1 MKGSRKGKYKFQL
14 IILERTSKNHNR
26 RQRALVRFKTERLLN
41 YLLLLRVL
49 FREHTVELYVI
60 KLPTHTSEI
69 VPQV

>member
-1 MKGSRKGKYKFQL
+1 MKGSRKGKYKFPF
-14 IILERTSKNHNR
+14 IILERTSKNR

-41 YLLLLRVL
+41 YLLLLL
-49 FREHTVELYVI
+49 FREHTVELYMM